1 MRTLI
6 IIVSVLFLSLYSCRD
21 MTEGYLI
28 TENAGYNPDS
38 LIVLKNVPESE
49 YITISNPAYEAGIDA
64 GKTPQELEQN
74 GIFPT
79 IQKENEYYVRVK
91 NNSPWQ
97 TLYLQGYEGT
107 EPITFEVEAVTSTA
121 GDEAARVFKNELI
134 IRGKGYM
141 SYPLKNNA
149 VPGKYHVSIR
159 LTNAGYSQV
168 VTNVFTFIVIE

>member
-6 IIVSVLFLSLYSCRD
+6 IIVSVLFFALYSCRD

-28 TENAGYNPDS
+28 TENASYNPDS
-38 LIVLKNVPESE
+38 LIVLKNVSESE
-49 YITISNPAYEAGIDA
+49 YITVPNPAYEAGIDA

-79 IQKENEYYVRVK
+79 IQKENEHYVRVK

-107 EPITFEVEAVTSTA
+107 EPITFEIETVTSTA
-121 GDEAARVFKNELI
+121 GDEAARVFKNELV

-141 SYPLKNNA
+141 SYPLKNEA

-159 LTNAGYSQV
+159 LTNSGYSQV
-168 VTNVFTFIVIE
+168 VENAYTFIVVE

>member
-1 MRTLI
+1 M
-6 IIVSVLFLSLYSCRD
+6 
-21 MTEGYLI
+21 
-28 TENAGYNPDS
+28 
-38 LIVLKNVPESE
+38 
-49 YITISNPAYEAGIDA
+49 
-64 GKTPQELEQN
+64 
-74 GIFPT
+74 
-79 IQKENEYYVRVK
+79 
-91 NNSPWQ
+91 
-97 TLYLQGYEGT
+97 QGYEGT